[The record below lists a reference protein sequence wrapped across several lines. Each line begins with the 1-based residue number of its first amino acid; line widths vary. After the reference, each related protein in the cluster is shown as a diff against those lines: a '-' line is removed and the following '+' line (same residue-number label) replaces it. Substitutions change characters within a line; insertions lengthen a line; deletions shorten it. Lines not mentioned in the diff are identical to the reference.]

1 MYYPILRGKLN
12 ELLALRELANLSVDK
27 KFCPVIE
34 PVRSSLAPLFR
45 TIKELNDKE
54 IVPLVFM
61 NPTVGDLVGCSQNII
76 NEFKKEEDLRFIPI
90 FAVSDGVD
98 GISSLIS
105 QFTEYALFL
114 VDGLNA
120 SIIDESSQAI
130 LTFISSTTAPNL
142 LKKLSR
148 VVLYDDFFKKQ
159 KRNAD
164 YPIESPF
171 SSLHTYYN
179 DEENGFKNVQGFG
192 DYTILSEEYSES
204 GGPAYVVTIHVT
216 YINSEKYDEA
226 FIRHYSSDYE
236 SDTPANPGKKF
247 IEALGKFILEKR
259 SETINFL
266 ETSACQDFE
275 RIFDAKHFPGL
286 GQVKKIS
293 IMHHIE
299 TINDYL
305 INN

>member
-12 ELLALRELANLSVDK
+12 ELLALRELANLPVDK

-54 IVPLVFM
+54 IVPLIFF
-61 NPTVGDLVGCSQNII
+61 NPTVGDLEGCGFHII
-76 NEFKKEEDLRFIPI
+76 EEFKKEIELRYLPVFAIKDSVEDIR
-90 FAVSDGVD
+90 
-98 GISSLIS
+98 SLID
-105 QFTEYALFL
+105 QFEEYALFL
-114 VDGLNA
+114 IDGLSN
-120 SIIDESSQAI
+120 SIIEASTKAT

-142 LKKLSR
+142 IKKLNN

-164 YPIESPF
+164 YPVESPF

-179 DEENGFKNVQGFG
+179 EFRNVNGFG

-216 YINSEKYDEA
+216 YINSEKFDEA
-226 FIRHYSSDYE
+226 FVRHYSSDTDN
-236 SDTPANPGKKF
+236 DTPANPGKKF
-247 IEALGKFILEKR
+247 IEALEKFIVEKNDQKI
-259 SETINFL
+259 EFL
-266 ETSACQDFE
+266 DTSASMDFQK
-275 RIFDAKHFPGL
+275 IYDAKHFPGL

-299 TINDYL
+299 TINNYL
-305 INN
+305 INNLNN

>member
-12 ELLALRELANLSVDK
+12 ELLALRELADLSVDK

-34 PVRSSLAPLFR
+34 PVRGALSPLFK
-45 TIKELNDKE
+45 TIRELNDND
-54 IVPLVFM
+54 IVPLIIF
-61 NPTVGDLVGCSQNII
+61 NPTVGDLQERPEYIFEQLSA
-76 NEFKKEEDLRFIPI
+76 EPDLNYLPV
-90 FAVSDGVD
+90 FAIKDNFD
-98 GISSLIS
+98 DISSLIS
-105 QFTEYALFL
+105 NIDKYALFL
-114 VDGLNA
+114 LDGLNNQ
-120 SIIDESSQAI
+120 IIEESSKAQ

-142 LKKLSR
+142 IKRLSN

-164 YPIESPF
+164 YPEESPF

-179 DEENGFKNVQGFG
+179 QNTHVVGFG
-192 DYTILSEEYSES
+192 DYTIISEEYSES

-216 YINSEKYDEA
+216 YINSEKFDEA
-226 FIRHYSSDYE
+226 FIRHYSSKIED
-236 SDTPANPGKKF
+236 DTPANPGKKF
-247 IEALGKFILEKR
+247 IEALEGFINDKNAGLIKFVPTMGVRQFQKIY
-259 SETINFL
+259 
-266 ETSACQDFE
+266 
-275 RIFDAKHFPGL
+275 DAKHFPGL

-305 INN
+305 INHPQDF

>member
-34 PVRSSLAPLFR
+34 PVRNSLAPLFR

-54 IVPLVFM
+54 IVPLIFM
-61 NPTVGDLVGCSQNII
+61 NPTVGDLVGCSQDII
-76 NEFKKEEDLRFIPI
+76 SEFEKEEELRYIPI

-98 GISSLIS
+98 DISSLIS
-105 QFTEYALFL
+105 KFKEYALFL
-114 VDGLNA
+114 VDGLNT
-120 SIIDESSQAI
+120 SIIEESSKAT
-130 LTFISSTTAPNL
+130 LTFTSSTTAPNL
-142 LKKLSR
+142 IKRLSN

-179 DEENGFKNVQGFG
+179 DFGNITGFG

-204 GGPAYVVTIHVT
+204 GGPAYVVTIHIT
-216 YINSEKYDEA
+216 YINSEKFNEA

-236 SDTPANPGKKF
+236 SNTPANPGKKF
-247 IEALGKFILEKR
+247 IEALGKFITEKR
-259 SETINFL
+259 SGKINFL
-266 ETSACQDFE
+266 DTSASQDFE
-275 RIFDAKHFPGL
+275 KIYDAQHFPGL

>member
-34 PVRSSLAPLFR
+34 PVRSSLTPLFR
-45 TIKELNDKE
+45 TIEELNNKG
-54 IVPLVFM
+54 IIPLIFF
-61 NPTVGDLVGCSQNII
+61 NPTVGDLEGCSSHII
-76 NEFKKEEDLRFIPI
+76 SEFKKLTNLRYLPI
-90 FAVSDGVD
+90 FAVRDSVD
-98 GISSLIS
+98 DIKNLLE
-105 QFTEYALFL
+105 QFTQYALFL
-114 VDGLNA
+114 IEGLSS
-120 SIIDESSQAI
+120 SIIEASTRAN

-142 LKKLSR
+142 IKKLNN
-148 VVLYDDFFKKQ
+148 VILYDDFFKKQ

-164 YPIESPF
+164 YPVESPF

-179 DEENGFKNVQGFG
+179 EFRNVKGFG

-216 YINSEKYDEA
+216 YINSEKFDEA
-226 FIRHYSSDYE
+226 FIRHYSSD
-236 SDTPANPGKKF
+236 SDNDTPANPGKKF
-247 IEALGKFILEKR
+247 IEALEKFILEKN
-259 SETINFL
+259 TQKIKFL
-266 ETSACQDFE
+266 DTSASTGFQE
-275 RIFDAKHFPGL
+275 IYEAKHFPGL

-305 INN
+305 INNINI

>member
-34 PVRSSLAPLFR
+34 PVRGSLAPLFR

-61 NPTVGDLVGCSQNII
+61 NPTVGDLVGCSENII
-76 NEFKKEEDLRFIPI
+76 NEFSKEEGLRFIPI

-98 GISSLIS
+98 DLRSLFS
-105 QFTEYALFL
+105 QFNEYALFL

-120 SIIDESSQAI
+120 SIIEESSEAI
-130 LTFISSTTAPNL
+130 LTFISATTAPNL
-142 LKKLSR
+142 IKRLSN

-179 DEENGFKNVQGFG
+179 GFGNVKGFG

-204 GGPAYVVTIHVT
+204 GGPAYVVTIHIT
-216 YINSEKYDEA
+216 YINSEKFDEA
-226 FIRHYSSDYE
+226 FIRHYSSNYE

-247 IEALGKFILEKR
+247 IEALGKFISEKR
-259 SETINFL
+259 NKTINFL

-275 RIFDAKHFPGL
+275 RIYNAQHFPGL

>member
-34 PVRSSLAPLFR
+34 PVRGSFAPLFR

-61 NPTVGDLVGCSQNII
+61 NPTVGDLVGYSENII
-76 NEFKKEEDLRFIPI
+76 NEFKKEVDLRFIPI

-98 GISSLIS
+98 DLRSLFS

-114 VDGLNA
+114 VDGLNT
-120 SIIDESSQAI
+120 SIIEESSKAV
-130 LTFISSTTAPNL
+130 LTFISATTAPNL
-142 LKKLSR
+142 IKRLSS

-179 DEENGFKNVQGFG
+179 GFENVKGFG
-192 DYTILSEEYSES
+192 DYTILSEEYNES
-204 GGPAYVVTIHVT
+204 GGPAYVVTIHIT
-216 YINSEKYDEA
+216 YINSEKFDEA

-236 SDTPANPGKKF
+236 SDTPTNPGKKF
-247 IEALGKFILEKR
+247 IEALGKFITEKR
-259 SETINFL
+259 SCKVNFL
-266 ETSACQDFE
+266 DTSASKDFE
-275 RIFDAKHFPGL
+275 KLYDEKHFPGL